1 MCGRNR
7 SAHARWPTV
16 SVSSSLGRTVRAFPF
31 ASTARAFVHGPRAA
45 LCLKPTFSCS
55 RLTRGPLVLGQ
66 MPVLTWHVPLAP
78 PTTSS
83 HPVQAQAQPASN
95 DDPHRRLQRRD
106 GHVQE
111 RQVQRLGTQSKH
123 QVCQAQR
130 SHEAHQHRRRWTSL
144 PPHPTALAHP
154 TPPHPIPLVHPVY
167 LTLRTSEG
175 RTRSGR
181 CGATTTLEHRASFS
195 WWTARTAAASMRH
208 DMSSTASWETGI

>member
-1 MCGRNR
+1 MCGRNE
-7 SAHARWPTV
+7 SAHARWPAF
-16 SVSSSLGRTVRAFPF
+16 SFSSSLGRIVRAFPF

-111 RQVQRLGTQSKH
+111 RQVQRLGKSRAD
-123 QVCQAQR
+123 AQFVKR
-130 SHEAHQHRRRWTSL
+130 NESHEAHQHRRRWTSPPR
-144 PPHPTALAHP
+144 PPHRPRPPAPRPPAHP
-154 TPPHPIPLVHPVY
+154 PHHTHHIR
-167 LTLRTSEG
+167 TLEG